1 MDRRTPNRA
10 VAMGIVAGAVLA
22 LAVTGWATA
31 VSASARPLPF
41 FYDLYTFRGT
51 ADSTVILAA
60 YAVPASSLER
70 EQVGRQVRYRFDVTL
85 VLADTAAGTVFRTDD
100 SVYVRLPRALDRRH
114 LLTTHIP
121 VQSPPSSTVLQHLI
135 VTDATTPGIGNL
147 YTARVPIPDY
157 SGSDLMLSDVALS
170 LPGATHGWRRGEA
183 TLALLPTSEF
193 PRSAFDVY
201 YEIYNLPNGRRYT
214 TEIAVRRTRDDRG
227 RPVEEDP
234 VRVRYS
240 GRSLARNDHTQAELR
255 FVDAAVREGRYR
267 ITVTVTDQ
275 ETGAVASRS
284 RAFHVSGSAPEAV
297 LVTASPRRIP
307 RRPLR

>member
-1 MDRRTPNRA
+1 MDRRTRA
-10 VAMGIVAGAVLA
+10 RAAATGMAAAAVLA
-22 LAVTGWATA
+22 LAAVGPAETA
-31 VSASARPLPF
+31 SAAARPLPF

-70 EQVGRQVRYRFDVTL
+70 EQVGRQARYRFDVTL

-100 SVYVRLPRALDRRH
+100 SVYVRLPRTPNRRH

-121 VQSPPSSTVLQHLI
+121 VQTPPSATVHQHLI

-157 SGSDLMLSDVALS
+157 SGPNLMLSDVVLTV
-170 LPGATHGWRRGEA
+170 PGARHGWRRGDA
-183 TLALLPTSEF
+183 ILAFLPTGEF

-201 YEIYNLPNGRRYT
+201 YEIYNLPQGREYI

-240 GRSLARNDHTQAELR
+240 GRSLARGDHTQPELR
-255 FVDAAVREGRYR
+255 FVDAAVQEGLYQ
-267 ITVTVTDQ
+267 IIVTVTDQ
-275 ETGAVASRS
+275 ESGETAVRS
-284 RAFHVSGSAPEAV
+284 RAFRVSGSAPEAT
-297 LVTASPRRIP
+297 LVTAIP
-307 RRPLR
+307 RRAPNRPLR